1 MAVVYRICEMT
12 ETSAEIGLAGEA
24 RRLIDL
30 AGDRGIVLRLLGGL
44 AIQMLTPELPP
55 RTRAGQDLDFGS
67 VRSSRKALIELL
79 AEEGYVGDRNFNA
92 LYGDKQ
98 LYFTHPD
105 SGLAIDVMIDR
116 LHMCHTVEF
125 AERATVMPYTLS
137 PTDLLLSKLQIV
149 ELNAKDLD
157 DCLRLLVSF
166 ELRDSDDPDV
176 IDLRVIRAL
185 AGDDWGWWKTIS
197 LNLERIR
204 AALGDGSV
212 AVPDGGRLD
221 PAKAVQTLSEAL
233 EQTPKSRRWKLR
245 DRIGERKRW
254 YELPEETPHH

>member
-1 MAVVYRICEMT
+1 MT
-12 ETSAEIGLAGEA
+12 ETSAETGLVSEA
-24 RRLIDL
+24 RRLIDR
-30 AGDRGIVLRLLGGL
+30 AGERGIVLRLLGGL

-55 RTRAGQDLDFGS
+55 RTRSGQDLDFGS
-67 VRSSRKALIELL
+67 IRSSRKALTEML

-98 LYFTHPD
+98 LYFTHTD
-105 SGLAIDVMIDR
+105 TGLAIDVMIDR

-166 ELRDSDDPDV
+166 TLEDSEEPGA
-176 IDLRVIRAL
+176 IDLRVISGL
-185 AGDDWGWWKTIS
+185 VGDDWGWWKTIS
-197 LNLERIR
+197 LNLERLR
-204 AALGDGSV
+204 AALSDGSA
-212 AVPDGGRLD
+212 AVPGGGRLD
-221 PAKAVQTLSEAL
+221 PAQAVQTLAQTL
-233 EQTPKSRRWKLR
+233 QNTPKSRRWKLR

-254 YELPEETPHH
+254 YEMPEETPHH

>member
-1 MAVVYRICEMT
+1 MT
-12 ETSAEIGLAGEA
+12 ETSAETGLASEA

-30 AGDRGIVLRLLGGL
+30 AADRGIVLRLLGGL

-67 VRSSRKALIELL
+67 VRSSRKPLTEML

-98 LYFTHPD
+98 LYFTHAD
-105 SGLAIDVMIDR
+105 SGLAVDVMIDR

-166 ELRDSDDPDV
+166 ELDDSDNADV

-185 AGDDWGWWKTIS
+185 VGDDWGWFKTIS
-197 LNLERIR
+197 LNLERIGN
-204 AALGDGSV
+204 ALADGS
-212 AVPDGGRLD
+212 AAPSDGGRLD
-221 PAKAVQTLSEAL
+221 PTAAVQTLSQTLAE
-233 EQTPKSRRWKLR
+233 TPKSRRWKLR

-254 YELPEETPHH
+254 YDVPEETPHH

>member
-1 MAVVYRICEMT
+1 MT
-12 ETSAEIGLAGEA
+12 ETSAETGLASEA
-24 RRLIDL
+24 RRLIDR
-30 AGDRGIVLRLLGGL
+30 AGDQGIVLRLLGGL
-44 AIQMLTPELPP
+44 AIQMLTPDLPP
-55 RTRAGQDLDFGS
+55 RTRSGQDLDFGS
-67 VRSSRKALIELL
+67 IRSSRKALTELL

-98 LYFTHPD
+98 LFFTHAD

-125 AERATVMPYTLS
+125 ADRVTVMPYTLS

-157 DCLRLLVSF
+157 DILRLLVTF
-166 ELRDSDDPDV
+166 RLEDSDDPDV
-176 IDLRVIRAL
+176 IDLRVIREL
-185 AGDDWGWWKTIS
+185 VGDDWGWWKTIS

-204 AALGDGSV
+204 AALSDGSA
-212 AVPDGGRLD
+212 AVSEGGRLD
-221 PAKAVQTLSEAL
+221 PAQAVQALSAAL
-233 EQTPKSRRWKLR
+233 EQAPKSRRWKLR
-245 DRIGERKRW
+245 DRVGERKRW

>member
-1 MAVVYRICEMT
+1 MT
-12 ETSAEIGLAGEA
+12 ETSAETGLMSEA
-24 RRLIDL
+24 RRLIDR

-44 AIQMLTPELPP
+44 AIQVLTPELPP
-55 RTRAGQDLDFGS
+55 RTRDGQDLDFAS
-67 VRSSRKALIELL
+67 VRSSRKPLTEML

-98 LYFTHPD
+98 LYFTHGE

-125 AERATVMPYTLS
+125 AERATVMPYTLAA
-137 PTDLLLSKLQIV
+137 TDLLLSKLQIV

-166 ELRDSDDPDV
+166 PLAESDDPEIIDV
-176 IDLRVIRAL
+176 RVIRDL
-185 AGDDWGWWKTIS
+185 VGDDWGWWKTIS

-212 AVPDGGRLD
+212 PVPEGGRLD
-221 PAKAVQTLSEAL
+221 PAAAVRTLSEAL
-233 EQTPKSRRWKLR
+233 EQAPKSRRWKLR
-245 DRIGERKRW
+245 DRVGERKRW
-254 YELPEETPHH
+254 YETPEETPHH

>member
-1 MAVVYRICEMT
+1 MT
-12 ETSAEIGLAGEA
+12 ETSAETGLASEA

-30 AGDRGIVLRLLGGL
+30 AGERGIVLRLLGGL

-67 VRSSRKALIELL
+67 LRSSRKALIEML
-79 AEEGYVGDRNFNA
+79 AAEGYVGDRNFNA

-98 LYFTHPD
+98 MYFTHAD

-116 LHMCHTVEF
+116 LHMCHTVQF
-125 AERATVMPYTLS
+125 ADRATVMPYTLS

-157 DCLRLLVSF
+157 DCLRLLVCF
-166 ELRDSDDPDV
+166 DLADAEGV
-176 IDLRVIRAL
+176 IDLRVIRDL
-185 AGDDWGWWKTIS
+185 VGDDWGWFKTIS

-204 AALGDGSV
+204 AALLDGSV

-221 PAKAVQTLSEAL
+221 PDRAVQTLADAL
-233 EQTPKSRRWKLR
+233 EQAPKSRRWKLR

>member
-1 MAVVYRICEMT
+1 MT
-12 ETSAEIGLAGEA
+12 EISTETGLASEA

-67 VRSSRKALIELL
+67 IRSSRKALTEML
-79 AEEGYVGDRNFNA
+79 AQEGYVGDRTFNA

-98 LYFTHPD
+98 LYFTHAE

-125 AERATVMPYTLS
+125 ADRATVMPYTLS

-157 DCLRLLVSF
+157 DILRLLVSF
-166 ELRDSDDPDV
+166 GLDDSDDPDV
-176 IDLRVIRAL
+176 VDLRVIRAL
-185 AGDDWGWWKTIS
+185 VADDWGWWKTIS
-197 LNLERIR
+197 LNLERLR
-204 AALGDGSV
+204 AGLDDGSA
-212 AVPDGGRLD
+212 AVPTGGRRD
-221 PAKAVQTLSEAL
+221 PAQAVQRLSGAL
-233 EQTPKSRRWKLR
+233 EEAPKSRRWKLR
-245 DRIGERKRW
+245 DRVGERKRW

>member
-1 MAVVYRICEMT
+1 MT
-12 ETSAEIGLAGEA
+12 ETSAETGLVSEA
-24 RRLIDL
+24 RRLIDR

-55 RTRAGQDLDFGS
+55 RTRSGQDLDFGS
-67 VRSSRKALIELL
+67 IRSSRKALIEML

-98 LYFTHPD
+98 LYFTHGE

-157 DCLRLLVSF
+157 DILRLLVSF
-166 ELRDSDDPDV
+166 TLEDSEDPGA
-176 IDLRVIRAL
+176 IDLRVISGL
-185 AGDDWGWWKTIS
+185 VGDDWGWWKTIS
-197 LNLERIR
+197 LNLERLR
-204 AALGDGSV
+204 TALGDGSV
-212 AVPDGGRLD
+212 AVPEGGRQD
-221 PAKAVQTLSEAL
+221 PAQAVQTLA
-233 EQTPKSRRWKLR
+233 QTLADAPKSRRWKLR

-254 YELPEETPHH
+254 YETPEETPHH